1 MDGKTDQAAELDK
14 QREVAQKRTNV
25 LSEANQKKK
34 EAEEAQKAASP
45 AK

>member
-1 MDGKTDQAAELDK
+1 MDGKTEQKTELDK
-14 QREVAQKRTNV
+14 QREAAQKRTNT

-34 EAEEAQKAASP
+34 EEQAAKTATP